1 MAHSCSMSG
10 TGTASSLWLRRRCVS
25 AIPSPRA
32 FLDSC
37 RNLQVIN
44 VDPKSN
50 PGDNTTRTEI
60 RTGEYL
66 QCVIYD
72 HFTRRKG

>member
-1 MAHSCSMSG
+1 MSG
-10 TGTASSLWLRRRCVS
+10 AGVACCLRLCAVACQRDNR
-25 AIPSPRA
+25 PGR
-32 FLDSC
+32 FLDPC
-37 RNLQVIN
+37 RRLQVIN

>member
-1 MAHSCSMSG
+1 
-10 TGTASSLWLRRRCVS
+10 
-25 AIPSPRA
+25 
-32 FLDSC
+32 
-37 RNLQVIN
+37 LQVIN